1 MQDPPDETPDEA
13 PDQTSGEEGI
23 QPGLLVASP
32 QMADPFFARTV
43 VLLCRHE
50 EGGAMGMVI
59 NRSADL
65 ELSSVL
71 EDLDVDLAVDSDRMV
86 LWGGPVEPA
95 RGTLVLRT
103 ALSEGTEDTIEITG
117 DIHISGSLE
126 VLTHLAGLKDDDW
139 ILTLGYAG
147 WGPGQL
153 DREIEEGSWIV
164 LPMDPAAIFDLP
176 LDDRYD
182 RCIASLGVDAAMIFM
197 TPVDE

>member
-1 MQDPPDETPDEA
+1 MSEHQRPDPDTA
-13 PDQTSGEEGI
+13 GI

-32 QMADPFFARTV
+32 QMADPFFAGTV

-50 EGGAMGMVI
+50 EGGAMGIVI

-65 ELSSVL
+65 ALSSVL
-71 EDLDVDLAVDSDRMV
+71 EDLDVELAGGKERTV

-103 ALSEGTEDTIEITG
+103 GLAEDVDETVEITD
-117 DIHISGSLE
+117 DIRISGSME
-126 VLTHLAGLKDDDW
+126 VLTHLAGLQAGDW
-139 ILTLGYAG
+139 FLTLGYAG

-153 DREIEEGSWIV
+153 EGEIEEGSWIV
-164 LPMDPAAIFDLP
+164 LPMDPAAIFELP
-176 LDDRYD
+176 LEDRYD

-197 TPVDE
+197 TPIDE